1 MEIEARKVKMI
12 EVEEKRTKRE
22 SSKEDSREETE
33 ERKKESKS
41 NMHKEERTREEKCI
55 YKEIDERIRK
65 KKNQR
70 KRRRCLNTFISGSK
84 YLERRRVNQ
93 YLSIKYKII

>member
-1 MEIEARKVKMI
+1 M
-12 EVEEKRTKRE
+12 
-22 SSKEDSREETE
+22 SRI
-33 ERKKESKS
+33 RI
-41 NMHKEERTREEKCI
+41 KEERIIEEKCI
-55 YKEIDERIRK
+55 YKEIDERIRNMEEK

-93 YLSIKYKII
+93 YLLIKYKII